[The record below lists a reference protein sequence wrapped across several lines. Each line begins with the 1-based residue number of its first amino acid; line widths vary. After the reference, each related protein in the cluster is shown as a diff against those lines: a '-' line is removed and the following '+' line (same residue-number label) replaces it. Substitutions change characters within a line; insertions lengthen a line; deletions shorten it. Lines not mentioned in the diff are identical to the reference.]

1 MYTIRMKD
9 QKPPPYQVP
18 RNTRW
23 LIRRRDALLKRLRR
37 TGPFVN
43 GSLVLIARTCGNSA
57 HCRCSQGKKHVNTY
71 LSYAAQGKTK
81 MVYIPVDLEK
91 DARLW
96 SAEYRQLKDVIA
108 EISDLQKEIIRR
120 HVQERR
126 RQP

>member
-1 MYTIRMKD
+1 MKEK
-9 QKPPPYQVP
+9 QPPSYPVE
-18 RNTRW
+18 RNSRW
-23 LIRRRDALLKRLRR
+23 LTRRRDALLKRLRR
-37 TGPFVN
+37 LGPFVN

-57 HCRCSQGKKHVNTY
+57 HCRCSRGEKHVNTY
-71 LSYAAQGKTK
+71 LSYAAKGRTK

-96 SAEYRQLKDVIA
+96 SAEYRELKEIIA

-126 RQP
+126 RQR

>member
-1 MYTIRMKD
+1 MRD
-9 QKPPPYQVP
+9 RKPPTCHVE

-23 LIRRRDALLKRLRR
+23 LTRRRDALLKRLRR
-37 TGPFVN
+37 AGPFLN

-57 HCRCSQGKKHVNTY
+57 HCQRSRGKKHVNTY

-96 SAEYRQLKDVIA
+96 SAQYRGLKGVIA
-108 EISDLQKEIIRR
+108 QVCDLQKEIIRR

-126 RQP
+126 RRR